1 MTALRRHSSILVVG
15 ITLVFLR
22 RIECIYILTACTF
35 TSAFVSTPRT
45 KNRSQWS
52 SGRSICVIF
61 NDDNGNQNIVRKDIL
76 DTLYTPAAVGDSNS
90 KNKNARC
97 VIPENIPLDV
107 LYEDP
112 DMLVIH
118 KPSGMIMQFVSGSVE
133 NAVVFH
139 LKKNASLLVAGRG
152 LPVRIPL
159 TQDLHGSPSWPWKS
173 QESFEG
179 IVHRIDKDTS
189 GILVVAKHPLA
200 AKALHASFQE
210 RRVHKT
216 YLAIAVGL
224 PTNAKETD
232 QTHPS
237 PQQLHVLPLVV
248 EKPHLQRLSKE
259 IKKCGR
265 NADKALELLNQ
276 SSDPNAVCF
285 NAAIS
290 VCKRAGQRDKAL
302 STFDSMKKRGVTPN
316 TKCFMKAIN
325 LCAKGTPPLYEK
337 SIELIRYMEEC
348 NLPRNLHS
356 VSSAISACGRAG
368 QLEPA
373 LELLRLVVEEQ
384 SAGTDDSNMSDGIL
398 GCFKAAISACERCG
412 ATKSVLALKDQLR
425 AMNESHED
433 SIRELQSN
441 KALKNEEI
449 VVDAP
454 IGRMGSRRRLMGI
467 LPKSQG
473 GREARSIISPLAFD
487 GTLSLNSVV
496 IETGRTHQIRVHMAS
511 VLDCPL
517 AGDPMYN
524 DDRDQDPI
532 QRVERCMLHA
542 SKITLP
548 HPTTGAMFTIS
559 CPPPPD
565 FSTLADTITRASL

>member
-1 MTALRRHSSILVVG
+1 MWYVFFISHFSISLTISHIKHHHQASTPIACLCWFRSSAYCMRALWLHILV
-15 ITLVFLR
+15 ITLVL
-22 RIECIYILTACTF
+22 RIERVYTF
-35 TSAFVSTPRT
+35 TLSTHKSQLSTGIGVYNNGLQNVNDPGLADY
-45 KNRSQWS
+45 KNVR
-52 SGRSICVIF
+52 CVVP
-61 NDDNGNQNIVRKDIL
+61 QNI
-76 DTLYTPAAVGDSNS
+76 T
-90 KNKNARC
+90 
-97 VIPENIPLDV
+97 LDV

-112 DMLVIH
+112 DMLVIN
-118 KPSGMIMQFVSGSVE
+118 KPSGMIMQFVPGSVE

-139 LKKNASLLVAGRG
+139 LNSSTSSNPNNTLAGLYR
-152 LPVRIPL
+152 
-159 TQDLHGSPSWPWKS
+159 SPSWPWKS

-200 AKALHASFQE
+200 ARALHTSFKE

-224 PTNAKETD
+224 PTKAKQTPLQQTTIET
-232 QTHPS
+232 S
-237 PQQLHVLPLVV
+237 PQQLHLLPLV
-248 EKPHLQRLSKE
+248 ERPNLQRLSKE
-259 IKKCGR
+259 IKNCGR
-265 NADKALELLNQ
+265 DADKALELLNQ

-290 VCKRAGQRDKAL
+290 VCKRAGQRNKAL

-325 LCAKGTPPLYEK
+325 LCAKEPPLYEK
-337 SIELIRYMEEC
+337 AIELVGYMEEC
-348 NLPRNLHS
+348 NLPLNPHC

-373 LELLRLVVEEQ
+373 LELLRLVEER
-384 SAGTDDSNMSDGIL
+384 SADSDGLL

-412 ATKSVLALKDQLR
+412 AINSVLALKDQLR
-425 AMNESHED
+425 AMSDIVEPREN
-433 SIRELQSN
+433 SIRAVVELQY
-441 KALKNEEI
+441 LDEEI

-454 IGRMGSRRRLMGI
+454 IGKMGSRRRLMGL
-467 LPKSQG
+467 LPKFQG
-473 GREARSIISPLAFD
+473 GREARSIVSPLAFD

-511 VLDCPL
+511 VLGCPL
-517 AGDPMYN
+517 VGDQMYN
-524 DDRDQDPI
+524 SDDPLKRA
-532 QRVERCMLHA
+532 ERCMLHA
-542 SKITLP
+542 TELTVP
-548 HPTTGAMFTIS
+548 HPTTGAMLRIS

-565 FSTLADTITRASL
+565 FSALADTIRASSLQ

>member
-1 MTALRRHSSILVVG
+1 
-15 ITLVFLR
+15 
-22 RIECIYILTACTF
+22 
-35 TSAFVSTPRT
+35 
-45 KNRSQWS
+45 
-52 SGRSICVIF
+52 
-61 NDDNGNQNIVRKDIL
+61 
-76 DTLYTPAAVGDSNS
+76 
-90 KNKNARC
+90 
-97 VIPENIPLDV
+97 
-107 LYEDP
+107 
-112 DMLVIH
+112 MLVIH
-118 KPSGMIMQFVSGSVE
+118 KPSGMIMQFVAGSVE

-139 LKKNASLLVAGRG
+139 LKTNASLVAAASGG
-152 LPVRIPL
+152 LLPVLPPMTPDSIPF
-159 TQDLHGSPSWPWKS
+159 WPWKS

-200 AKALHASFQE
+200 AKSLHASFQE

-224 PTNAKETD
+224 PTSTNETEPID
-232 QTHPS
+232 QTLQQS
-237 PQQLHVLPLVV
+237 PQQRHLLPLVV

-259 IKKCGR
+259 IKKCGC

-290 VCKRAGQRDKAL
+290 VCKRAGERDKAL
-302 STFDSMKKRGVTPN
+302 SIFDSMKQRGVTPN

-337 SIELIRYMEEC
+337 AMELIRYMEEC
-348 NLPRNLHS
+348 NLPRNLYS

-373 LELLRLVVEEQ
+373 LELLRLVVEEE
-384 SAGTDDSNMSDGIL
+384 SAGTDHSNSNDGML
-398 GCFKAAISACERCG
+398 GCFKAAIGACERCG
-412 ATKSVLALKDQLR
+412 GTQSALALKDQLR
-425 AMNESHED
+425 TMIESRQD
-433 SIRELQSN
+433 VIKELQSR
-441 KALKNEEI
+441 AWMHEDI

-467 LPKSQG
+467 LPTSQG

-487 GTLSLNSVV
+487 GTLSLVRVV

-511 VLDCPL
+511 VLGCPL
-517 AGDPMYN
+517 AGDHMYN
-524 DDRDQDPI
+524 DRDSHNPI

-548 HPTTGAMFTIS
+548 HPITGAMLTIS

-565 FSTLADTITRASL
+565 FFTLADTITRASL